1 MDAAE
6 RWKIILPGSV
16 LPGSLVI
23 DPLNPATLYA
33 AMHHGVYKSTDGG
46 ASWSAALSCVAQS

>member
-1 MDAAE
+1 MEDYFT
-6 RWKIILPGSV
+6 WSV